1 MDKIIVKDI
10 NDLII
15 NKDGCYVI
23 SEEVQSK
30 NYEINIMDCK
40 ATIID
45 LSSVTNK
52 TLKFTNSDVTV
63 IETINDCNSKL
74 LNMENNNSNIDY
86 NIIDLYDNEI
96 SYSLKEI
103 TNTGKCTINI
113 ASVSYKNKKKN
124 YVINTSNLEPNTF
137 NEINCFGIVKDES
150 LLNYDVSSFIKNGA
164 KKAIVRQNS
173 NILLFDEKSIGKN
186 NPILIIEENDV
197 KASHGSSIGKIDDD
211 TMFYLC
217 SRGLSKNE
225 ATNLIC
231 LGKME
236 HLINKINDESI
247 KESLIKKFKERM
259 G

>member
-10 NDLII
+10 NDLVI
-15 NKDGCYVI
+15 NKDGYYVI
-23 SEEVQSK
+23 SEEVQAKS
-30 NYEINIMDCK
+30 YEINIIDCK

-45 LSSVTNK
+45 LSSTNDRTIK
-52 TLKFTNSDVTV
+52 SSNSDVTI
-63 IETINDCNSKL
+63 IETINDSNLKS
-74 LNMENNNSNIDY
+74 LNIENNNSNIDY
-86 NIIDLYDNEI
+86 NIIDLYDDEI
-96 SYSLKEI
+96 FYNLKEV
-103 TNTGKCTINI
+103 TNKGNCKINI

-173 NILLFDEKSIGKN
+173 NILLFDEKSTGKN

-247 KESLIKKFKERM
+247 KESLINKFKERM